1 MAENLGDALSND
13 LGSPGV
19 QAEDAVNRF
28 WQQSKPQIQPGE
40 RLPWNTPTYK
50 LSQEVMSGLLKCL
63 EGYSG
68 RGGNAAFIDAKQ
80 QINNHLKVFFE
91 ACGYAENLRPGRRK
105 VRRTDGSNEPV
116 GPFVIAT
123 PPKDPDGFAAVVAA
137 RMLFSKKIFQ
147 VEKSVIRE
155 LMKEAMKSLYDNIHD
170 DGYYEGTALEAV
182 RLLERV
188 DPTEETSGRT
198 VQQTNERFELL
209 TEWFKDFVVSRHYRC
224 LQFDFL
230 ATMYITVEMVLWQNG
245 NLTALLQGYNVLDH
259 NGDMQAYDE
268 WGQEPN
274 FELLKERIVP
284 GPSMLF
290 SRMTSDVEK
299 QILGNVANGAA
310 DPDYLWREIANEKTK
325 VEASLQG
332 VLNILT
338 SEDITYDVVDV
349 MAPQAFDE
357 HLSLFETMYNLK
369 NAKVRKEDEQKLKVN
384 LFLTDVLKQYF
395 LQLLVASQLINITQ
409 LLKRKLRGDHAN
421 IKTMFAD
428 ICTIDERDPQES
440 ELKQLISYAA
450 REGPGMDFYQ
460 EQLEEKRKELSPTLK
475 EVIKTLISE
484 QKTVLNRI
492 LCVEQNPIDLLEV
505 RGLLENG
512 FLVPAVRITAEVT
525 TTTVSRPEIES
536 KIMGDTTGDGGEGG
550 TIQASDQAAPDA
562 LGNMGGLIQGAE
574 AGASYPKE
582 PGPSEKPLVAPA
594 RQLEPLPNVQG
605 RGLPNLTTPI
615 DRPAATNELPT
626 ARLDEIATSLQDE
639 TGTEHPA
646 GWIHFSRDD
655 DISPGE
661 HTLTNH
667 AANNGTSR
675 NLSTGGNV
683 VQRLMGRFQGT

>member
-1 MAENLGDALSND
+1 M
-13 LGSPGV
+13 
-19 QAEDAVNRF
+19 
-28 WQQSKPQIQPGE
+28 
-40 RLPWNTPTYK
+40 
-50 LSQEVMSGLLKCL
+50 
-63 EGYSG
+63 
-68 RGGNAAFIDAKQ
+68 GNAEFKTTQ
-80 QINNHLKVFFE
+80 EKINKHLQTFFE
-91 ACGYAENLRPGRRK
+91 ACSYAENLRPGRRK
-105 VRRTDGSNEPV
+105 VRRTDGNNEPV

-123 PPKDPDGFAAVVAA
+123 TPEDTDGFAAVVAA

-155 LMKEAMKSLYDNIHD
+155 LMKEAMKSLYENIHD

-188 DPTEETSGRT
+188 DPTETSGRT

-245 NLTALLQGYNVLDH
+245 NITALLQGYNVLDH
-259 NGDMQAYDE
+259 NGDMQEYDQ

-325 VEASLQG
+325 VEASLQS

-349 MAPQAFDE
+349 MAPQTFDE
-357 HLSLFETMYNLK
+357 HLSLLETMCNQK

-421 IKTMFAD
+421 VKNMFTD
-428 ICTIDERDPQES
+428 ICTVDERDPRES
-440 ELKQLISYAA
+440 ELKKLIIYAA

-460 EQLEEKRKELSPTLK
+460 EQLEEKRKQVSPTLK

-492 LCVEQNPIDLLEV
+492 LCVEQNPIDLLQV

-525 TTTVSRPEIES
+525 TTTVSGPEIER

-550 TIQASDQAAPDA
+550 TIQGSDQAAPDA
-562 LGNMGGLIQGAE
+562 LGNMGGLIQDAE

-594 RQLEPLPNVQG
+594 RQLEPLPNLQG

-626 ARLDEIATSLQDE
+626 ARLAEVATSFQNE

-646 GWIHFSRDD
+646 GWIHFPRDD
-655 DISPGE
+655 DISPGV

-667 AANNGTSR
+667 APNNGTSR

-683 VQRLMGRFQGT
+683 VQRLMGVFQGT